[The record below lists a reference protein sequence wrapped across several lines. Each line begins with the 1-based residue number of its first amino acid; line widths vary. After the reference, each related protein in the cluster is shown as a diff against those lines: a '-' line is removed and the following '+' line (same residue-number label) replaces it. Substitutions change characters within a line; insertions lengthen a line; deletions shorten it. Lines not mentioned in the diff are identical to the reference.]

1 MVLAAGCVGAKA
13 EQLPTMRRADRMAR
27 RKRFILAFIRDE
39 EGEINKYSDLVAKN
53 EARGEEIYHLKLKS
67 SF

>member
-27 RKRFILAFIRDE
+27 RKRFILAFIEMIRR
-39 EGEINKYSDLVAKN
+39 GELNTLNLVAKKM
-53 EARGEEIYHLKLKS
+53 R
-67 SF
+67 

>member
-27 RKRFILAFIRDE
+27 RKRFILAFKEMKVLLFKLQKMRGGDLADIE
-39 EGEINKYSDLVAKN
+39 VEI
-53 EARGEEIYHLKLKS
+53 
-67 SF
+67 